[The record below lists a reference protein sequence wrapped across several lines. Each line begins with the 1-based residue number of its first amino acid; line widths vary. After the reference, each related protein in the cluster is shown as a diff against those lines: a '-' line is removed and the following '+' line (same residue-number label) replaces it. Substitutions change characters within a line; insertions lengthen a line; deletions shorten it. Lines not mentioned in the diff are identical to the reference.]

1 MGTIAEGGVGG
12 DCEVCRR
19 SGGVS
24 VFQTTRRKGVL
35 LGCGNKGVTRSFFS
49 FLSFSPRLNIPTLTI
64 SQQTLRY
71 TLPSSRFPSTCPL
84 LTHLSS
90 SNLFFKYPKLRPILA
105 FLLGLDHP
113 VRTKTQA
120 CLGGKKER
128 RRRKTTEN
136 KVIIKEGA

>member
-1 MGTIAEGGVGG
+1 MGRVHVQGTVKQIEADRYGNDSRGG

-19 SGGVS
+19 SGGGVS
-24 VFQTTRRKGVL
+24 VFQTTRRKGAL

-90 SNLFFKYPKLRPILA
+90 SNLFFLNIPNSALSLPFSWVLII
-105 FLLGLDHP
+105 LLGQRHKL
-113 VRTKTQA
+113 V
-120 CLGGKKER
+120 
-128 RRRKTTEN
+128 
-136 KVIIKEGA
+136 

>member
-1 MGTIAEGGVGG
+1 MGRVHVQGTVKQIEADRYGNDSRGGGGIVKCAEGVG
-12 DCEVCRR
+12 R
-19 SGGVS
+19 VS
-24 VFQTTRRKGVL
+24 VFQTTRRKGAL

-90 SNLFFKYPKLRPILA
+90 SNLFFLNIPNSALSSPFSWVLII
-105 FLLGLDHP
+105 LLGQRHKL
-113 VRTKTQA
+113 V
-120 CLGGKKER
+120 
-128 RRRKTTEN
+128 
-136 KVIIKEGA
+136 